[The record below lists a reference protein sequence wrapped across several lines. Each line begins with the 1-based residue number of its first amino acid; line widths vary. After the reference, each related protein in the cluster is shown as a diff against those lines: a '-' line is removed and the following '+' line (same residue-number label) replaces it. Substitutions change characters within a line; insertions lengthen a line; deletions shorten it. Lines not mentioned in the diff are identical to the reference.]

1 MAIYFYLQT
10 EKPYGVFSNFSPH
23 GFTLD
28 GRYFPTS
35 EHYFQAQKFAHSP
48 ENFEAVMNASR
59 PMRCAEIGRERHR
72 PLRADWDAVKD
83 DVMRRAVRAKFEAHR
98 ELCALL
104 LATGDEAIIEKTS
117 GDYYWGCGTDDTGKN
132 RLGGILAELRASLRA
147 DGTATDE

>member
-35 EHYFQAQKFAHSP
+35 EHYFQAQKFVHSP
-48 ENFEAVMNASR
+48 DDFEAVMKASK

-72 PLRADWDAVKD
+72 PLRPDWEAVKD
-83 DVMRRAVRAKFEAHR
+83 DIMRRAVRAKFEAHS
-98 ELCALL
+98 ELRDLL
-104 LATGDEAIIEKTS
+104 LATGNEELIEKTS
-117 GDYYWGCGTDDTGKN
+117 SDYYWGCGANGTGKN
-132 RLGGILAELRASLRA
+132 RLGEILTELRELLRNPS
-147 DGTATDE
+147 